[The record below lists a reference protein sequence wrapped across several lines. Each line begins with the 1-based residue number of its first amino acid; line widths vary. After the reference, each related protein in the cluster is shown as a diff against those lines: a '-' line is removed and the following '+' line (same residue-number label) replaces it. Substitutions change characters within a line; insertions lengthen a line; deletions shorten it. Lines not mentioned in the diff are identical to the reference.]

1 MLLHIKFKKL
11 LLKHFSEMRWQGV
24 VLAIV
29 SYIAS
34 SWFFLS
40 LSGESAIT
48 SSVDFFYWLIVTA
61 STVGYGDLS
70 PVTTAGK
77 YVTVLYII
85 PLGLGLFALTVGRIA
100 GFMSFQWRKGVTGL
114 KDLNFEE
121 HILII
126 GWDAKRTPHLI
137 KLLIREQ
144 SSLPQAKKIVLCVL
158 EDMLNPMPED
168 IGFIR
173 ARSFNDDECMS
184 RACIEQASCI
194 IVDNPSDD
202 ITMTA
207 ALYAYS
213 RNTEAHLIAFFKD
226 ENLGRLLKKHCPTVE
241 YTPSV
246 SVEMLAKAAMDPG
259 SSILHQQ
266 LLNVE
271 EGMTQYSVCYPE
283 DAITAKISSFFAA
296 FKQHHDAILIGI
308 SDVDEQNIIINPS
321 FDYIVNPG
329 CKLYYIADERIATF
343 DWEKMHVK

>member
-1 MLLHIKFKKL
+1 MLVHLKLRKFL
-11 LLKHFSEMRWQGV
+11 VKHFSEMRWQGV

-34 SWFFLS
+34 SWLFLK
-40 LSGESAIT
+40 LAGETAIT
-48 SSVDFFYWLIVTA
+48 STVEFFYWLIVTA

-70 PVTTAGK
+70 PVTSGGK
-77 YVTVLYII
+77 YVTAFYII
-85 PLGLGLFALTVGRIA
+85 PIGLGLFALTVGRIA

-114 KDLNFEE
+114 KDLNFDG

-126 GWDAKRTPHLI
+126 GWDDKRTPHLI

-144 SSLPQAKKIVLCVL
+144 ADSSNAKNIVLAVL
-158 EDMLNPMPED
+158 DDMVNPMPED

-194 IVDNPSDD
+194 IVDNPTDD

-213 RNTEAHLIAFFKD
+213 RNPKSHIIAFFKD
-226 ENLGRLLKKHCPTVE
+226 ENLGRLLKTHCPTVE

-246 SVEMLAKAAMDPG
+246 AVEMLAKAAMDPG
-259 SSILHQQ
+259 SSILHHQ

-271 EGMTQYSVCYPE
+271 EGMTQYSVEYPIN
-283 DAITAKISSFFAA
+283 ATTSKIESMFSA
-296 FKQHHDAILIGI
+296 FKQYHDAILIGI
-308 SDVDEQNIIINPS
+308 SDAGEQSITINPGCEH
-321 FDYIVNPG
+321 IVNPG
-329 CKLYYIADERIATF
+329 CKLYYIADERIQNF
-343 DWEKMHVK
+343 NWEKMHAQ